1 MEENPE
7 AEVRD
12 VFDLLQGYE
21 NVKNGIGYMDEG
33 QEIETCL
40 GKDEKPYLKDDE
52 ETLSDDESG
61 AGDDDE
67 DDDDKG
73 GNGVPPREN
82 AKDEQRICLQ
92 MPQRDEQ
99 EGERDDISKE
109 EEKEPEDPVESDLC
123 HVKVMISLSKG
134 MNDKSIRYWL
144 LRRRDAL
151 LRVRRHGDSHDRKS
165 GLTFLQMQEKV
176 YEKREVLG
184 VWKIKRRM
192 L

>member
-1 MEENPE
+1 MN
-7 AEVRD
+7 
-12 VFDLLQGYE
+12 
-21 NVKNGIGYMDEG
+21 
-33 QEIETCL
+33 
-40 GKDEKPYLKDDE
+40 
-52 ETLSDDESG
+52 
-61 AGDDDE
+61 
-67 DDDDKG
+67 DDKG
-73 GNGVPPREN
+73 GDGVPHRGN

-144 LRRRDAL
+144 MRRRDAL